1 MSALLPWNESAR
13 PIGLLF
19 EDSRSR
25 KERKHRGSGVVMES
39 MHLYGSIEKN
49 IQEIVGKARSL
60 LLEYSDT

>member
-13 PIGLLF
+13 PIGLLS